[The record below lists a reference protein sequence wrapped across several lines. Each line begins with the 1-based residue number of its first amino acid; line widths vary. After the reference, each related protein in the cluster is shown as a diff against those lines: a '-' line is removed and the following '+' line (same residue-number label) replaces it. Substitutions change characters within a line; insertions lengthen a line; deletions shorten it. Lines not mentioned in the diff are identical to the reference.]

1 MREVWSLFIQL
12 YKTCIITG
20 DVVCLNNA
28 LNDYDTSLP
37 RFYMG
42 TGAVTLHR
50 NMLNLMRNS
59 FAEVDLFIDLPIPK
73 TQRLTST

>member
-1 MREVWSLFIQL
+1 MFIQL
-12 YKTCIITG
+12 YMTCIITG
-20 DVVCLNNA
+20 DVVCLNNV

-42 TGAVTLHR
+42 TGAVKLHR
-50 NMLNLMRNS
+50 NMFNLMRKT
-59 FAEVDLFIDLPIPK
+59 FAEVDLYIDLSIPK